1 MKNSY
6 LKKDGRNIAHKAC
19 EALSVQT
26 GKAGGPRDGSGGA
39 LTRLR
44 CAATN
49 GRKACAKAEG
59 LVGNTRG
66 VLSGALMAAHKP
78 QSMQCIGCG
87 ASGLSGFWLSAWS
100 SNTNFMPPV
109 LVHTSVPDCA
119 YNTGETKAA
128 NKAHNTHSN
137 TPRTRVLGVAVYVVE
152 RRVGLIKRG

>member
-26 GKAGGPRDGSGGA
+26 GKAGGPREGSGGA

-87 ASGLSGFWLSAWS
+87 ASGSSAWS

-109 LVHTSVPDCA
+109 LVQTSVPDWAC
-119 YNTGETKAA
+119 NTGETKAVNNA
-128 NKAHNTHSN
+128 NNTHSN
-137 TPRTRVLGVAVYVVE
+137 TPRTRVLWPEALTVGVISLRIVSA
-152 RRVGLIKRG
+152 RF